1 MSTTLLAIFICMNM
15 PIMSSYRNAMR
26 TMRVNFSKLSRRLP
40 RMMNNE
46 NIFITT
52 PIYYVNGMPHLGHA
66 YTSVAA
72 DVIAR
77 FYRKDGKN
85 VYFATGT
92 DEHGQK
98 VQQSANDA
106 SKSPQQFVDEVADVF
121 KALAVKLNCSN
132 DDFIRTTEIRHKKG
146 VDEIWK
152 RLLDRGEI
160 YLGAY
165 EGWYSVRDESF
176 YAESEL
182 VGGKAPTGAEVQ
194 WVKEESY
201 FFKLS
206 SYTDKLLK
214 FYNEN
219 PNFIGPEGRKNEV
232 VSFVAQD
239 GGLRDLSISRTT
251 FTWGVP
257 VPGDPKHVVYVWL
270 DALTNYLTVLG
281 FPDYKDSKY
290 EKFWPASLH
299 LVGKDILR
307 FHAVFWPAFLMA
319 AELPLPQRIFAH
331 GWWTK
336 DGEKMSKSVGN
347 VLDPDALIAQ
357 YGLDY
362 LRYFLVAEVPFGNDG
377 DFSNEAFILRIN
389 SNLANELGNLAQ
401 RALVM
406 INKNC
411 ESRIPDPVKLE
422 DRDLELLKAAE
433 DALDQVRNHVAS
445 QSLHKMCESVIAV
458 ARLGNKYIDTEA
470 PWVLRKT
477 DPARMRTVL
486 YTLTETV
493 RRMAILLDPVMPQSM
508 SKLLDM
514 MGASAEMR
522 TFASIHEMI
531 PPGTVIQ
538 TASPIFPRIER
549 PVAASPAAK

>member
-299 LVGKDILR
+299 LVGKDIVR